1 MCLANEKRYFCK
13 LMESAAAIK
22 DLKVKVTNRQIL
34 SIAMPITLAILVPQL
49 NMLTNSIFLGHNGIE
64 SLGNA
69 GVTGVYYLIFAV
81 AGHGLNNA
89 MQSVFSRYAGS
100 DNTSAF
106 KTILSQGIRISLQI
120 AAAGILFTWFV
131 SPFIFQQ
138 VADPK
143 AYPQEMSFLRIRIFG
158 LPFLYLFQMGNAF
171 LVASLNSRL
180 LIIGFL
186 VEAGV
191 NILFDYLLIFGK
203 FGFPAMGFN
212 GAAVASVIAELTGFL
227 TVFIVLAKTGLKKQY
242 HLLNSFTYDK
252 EKSKQIVKIAT
263 PLILQFVISV
273 TTWLAFFFLIESRHD
288 ENAKAISNTM
298 RSIFGITGVFVWAFA
313 GTCNTMVSNLM
324 GQRREDKVI
333 EAITRIMLW
342 SFAFCC
348 AACLLVNIFP
358 YQFFKM
364 FGQGKEFVEQA
375 IPVLRV
381 VSVALLFMSI
391 ANIWLNGVTGTG
403 KTRANLAIEIIAII
417 IYMIYTWYFMKV
429 NYVSLAMAWSN
440 ELLYWTTIFILS
452 FAFLKSGMWK
462 TK

>member
-1 MCLANEKRYFCK
+1 
-13 LMESAAAIK
+13 MESGAAIK

-34 SIAMPITLAILVPQL
+34 SIALPVTFAILIPQL
-49 NMLTNSIFLGHNGIE
+49 NMLTNSIFLGHNSAE
-64 SLGNA
+64 ALGNA
-69 GVTGVYYLIFAV
+69 GITGVYYLIFAV

-100 DNTSAF
+100 DDTGAF
-106 KTILSQGIRISLQI
+106 KTILSQGIRISLQL
-120 AAAGILFTWFV
+120 AATGVLFTWIMA
-131 SPFIFQQ
+131 PFIFQQ

-143 AYPQEMSFLRIRIFG
+143 AYPQEMSFLKIRIWG

-180 LIIGFL
+180 LVIGFL
-186 VEAGV
+186 IEAGV
-191 NILFDYLLIFGK
+191 NIIFDYLLIFGK
-203 FGFPAMGFN
+203 FGFPKMGFD
-212 GAAVASVIAELTGFL
+212 GAAVASVLAEAVGFI
-227 TVFIVLAKTGLKKQY
+227 TVLIVLAKTGLKKQY
-242 HLLNSFTYDK
+242 SLLHSFAYDK
-252 EKSKQIVKIAT
+252 EKSRQIVKIAT

-273 TTWLAFFFLIESRHD
+273 TTWLVFFFLIESRHD

-298 RSIFGITGVFVWAFA
+298 RNIFGLTGVFVWAFA
-313 GTCNTMVSNLM
+313 GTTNTMVSNLM
-324 GQRREDKVI
+324 GQRKEDKVI
-333 EAITRIMLW
+333 FAITKIMLL
-342 SFAFCC
+342 SVAFCC
-348 AACLLVNIFP
+348 VTCVLVNIFP

-364 FGQGKEFVEQA
+364 FGQNEIFVAEA

-403 KTRANLAIEIIAII
+403 KTRANLIIEIVAII
-417 IYMIYTWYFMKV
+417 VYLAYSWYFMKV

-440 ELLYWTTIFILS
+440 ELVYWSTIFLLS
-452 FAFLKSGMWK
+452 FWFLKSGMWK